1 MTNEIK
7 QRVVDANKRLKSEG
21 LIISTWGNVSEYD
34 KNSNLVAIKASGVP
48 YDTMTTSDIVVT
60 DLEGHIIDGSLQP
73 STDLLTHLMLY
84 KHFKGI
90 RGIVH
95 THSMY
100 ATIWGQAE
108 KDIPIL
114 GTTHAD
120 YFRGDIP
127 CTRQMTKAE
136 IETEYEANTGRVI
149 VERFKNIDPFQ
160 MRAVLVNKH
169 APFVW
174 GSDAMDA
181 VNNAIVLEYVAK
193 MAWCNMT
200 MDDGN
205 LRKIDSD
212 MIKKH
217 YDRKYGD
224 DAYYGQKKK

>member
-1 MTNEIK
+1 
-7 QRVVDANKRLKSEG
+7 
-21 LIISTWGNVSEYD
+21 
-34 KNSNLVAIKASGVP
+34 
-48 YDTMTTSDIVVT
+48 MTTSDIVVT

-127 CTRQMTKAE
+127 A
-136 IETEYEANTGRVI
+136 
-149 VERFKNIDPFQ
+149 
-160 MRAVLVNKH
+160 RAK
-169 APFVW
+169 
-174 GSDAMDA
+174 
-181 VNNAIVLEYVAK
+181 
-193 MAWCNMT
+193 
-200 MDDGN
+200 
-205 LRKIDSD
+205 
-212 MIKKH
+212 
-217 YDRKYGD
+217 
-224 DAYYGQKKK
+224 